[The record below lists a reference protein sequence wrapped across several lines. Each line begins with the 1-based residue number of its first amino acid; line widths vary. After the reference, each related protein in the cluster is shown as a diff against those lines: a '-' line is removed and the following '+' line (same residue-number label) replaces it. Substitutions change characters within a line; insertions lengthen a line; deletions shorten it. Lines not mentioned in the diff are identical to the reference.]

1 VHVVV
6 VAGGLSHER
15 DVSLKSGSRVAY
27 ALADQGNETTV
38 VDLDSEGL
46 SLITSH
52 PPDVLVNLLHGG
64 AGEDGTAHSVLELC
78 DVPMVGSVSSAA
90 RLAYDKVCASEV
102 FARAGLAVPR
112 SFVASVGLLRE
123 LGATRLLDRLAERL
137 GLPLVVKPRAS
148 GSAFG
153 ISVVQDRGDLA
164 TALISAFRYDDVAVV
179 QEFVAGRELAV
190 AVVDV
195 GEGPRCLDAVEIVTP
210 PGELFDYEHRY
221 TAGLVDFV
229 VGPELPNNG
238 RAEVERCALDAYQ
251 ALGLRDYSRVDLIVD
266 DAGTPYVLEAAV
278 NPGMT
283 ETSLWPLAVEA
294 SGLHLGEVW
303 NSLIRAA
310 HGRGRER

>member
-1 VHVVV
+1 MNIVV

-27 ALADQGNETTV
+27 ALSERGNDTTV

-46 SLITSH
+46 SLITSSG
-52 PPDVLVNLLHGG
+52 PDVLINVLHGG

-78 DVPMVGSVSSAA
+78 DVPIVGSTSPAA
-90 RLAYDKVCASEV
+90 RLAYDKVCGSEV

-123 LGATRLLDRLAERL
+123 LGAARLLDRLAERL

-153 ISVVQDRGDLA
+153 ISVVTDRSELA
-164 TALISAFRYDDVAVV
+164 TALISAFRYDDVAIV

-190 AVVDV
+190 SIVDL
-195 GEGPRCLDAVEIVTP
+195 GEGPRCLEPIEIVTP

-229 VGPELPNNG
+229 VGPDLPNAGLANL
-238 RAEVERCALDAYQ
+238 ERVALEAYS
-251 ALGLRDYSRVDLIVD
+251 ALGLRDYTRVDLIVD
-266 DAGTPYVLEAAV
+266 AAGTAYVLEAAV

-294 SGLHLGEVW
+294 EGLQLGDVW
-303 NSLIRAA
+303 NSLAQKASERGS
-310 HGRGRER
+310 GR